1 MTFSFSATARC
12 GKCGEYLSSS
22 EEECDH
28 DGAEVQQ
35 QMFRHIASDTDEV
48 VAVEATIGYKWHALK
63 RERGEDWIA
72 YEWLGPRESVQNM
85 VGTVTW
91 DGIEDLPQRA
101 MSLDA
106 PAEVAEEE
114 PEDL

>member
-22 EEECDH
+22 DEECDH
-28 DGAEVQQ
+28 DGQEVQQ
-35 QMFRHIASDTDEV
+35 HVFRHITDDDV
-48 VAVEATIGYKWHALK
+48 VAVEATARYKWHALK
-63 RERGEDWIA
+63 REWGEDWIA

-85 VGTVTW
+85 VTSSTW
-91 DGIEDLPQRA
+91 DGVKDIPKRA

-106 PAEVAEEE
+106 PSEVAEEE
-114 PEDL
+114 PEAL